1 MITHTTS
8 IRVRYSETDQ
18 MKYVY
23 YGNYAAYFEVGRA
36 EWLRNFDMS
45 YKVMEDNGIMLPAIE
60 LNIKYHKPA
69 IYDDLLQITTKLIK
83 LPTAK
88 IEFDFEM
95 RNQQKE
101 LITTGK
107 SILVFW
113 DMKRNRPTKAP
124 QIFMDKIK
132 PFFKTDLL

>member
-1 MITHTTS
+1 MIEHQIN

-36 EWLRNFDMS
+36 EWLRNLNLS
-45 YKVMEDNGIMLPAIE
+45 YKTIEDNGIMLPAIE

-69 IYDDLLQITTKLIK
+69 IYDDLLQLTTRLVKF
-83 LPTAK
+83 PNVK
-88 IEFDFEM
+88 IEFDFEII
-95 RNQQKE
+95 NQKKE

-124 QIFMDKIK
+124 KIFIDKIK
-132 PFFKTDLL
+132 PYFKG

>member
-1 MITHTTS
+1 
-8 IRVRYSETDQ
+8 
-18 MKYVY
+18 
-23 YGNYAAYFEVGRA
+23 
-36 EWLRNFDMS
+36 
-45 YKVMEDNGIMLPAIE
+45 MEDNGIMLPAIE
-60 LNIKYHKPA
+60 LNVKYHKPA